1 MTVDTTTGHPVR
13 DRRKDRTLLN
23 GGAAFEIRVFGDGL
37 PATKELVAGRLGVG
51 MGDAWCEED
60 DWPCDWPCFRGYE
73 AVPLGMRP
81 LEKYLK
87 LWSSLPADTREPE
100 RMRD

>member
-1 MTVDTTTGHPVR
+1 
-13 DRRKDRTLLN
+13 
-23 GGAAFEIRVFGDGL
+23 
-37 PATKELVAGRLGVG
+37 
-51 MGDAWCEED
+51 MGEAWCEED
-60 DWPCDWPCFRGYE
+60 DWPCDWPCFRGYG

-87 LWSSLPADTREPE
+87 LWSSLPADTREYE